1 LGGATGAS
9 TAGRSAAGTSKAAAR
24 DNANSVASG
33 PVGVEAAAA
42 AAATATAAVRAGGGM
57 YNSRVVRRARA
68 AARAAA
74 RSGEP
79 NKLRGSLSGLGLR
92 NEKGERS
99 RERERGLKLDM
110 LEPAGARG

>member
-57 YNSRVVRRARA
+57 YNSRVDRR
-68 AARAAA
+68 ARAAA
-74 RSGEP
+74 RSGES
-79 NKLRGSLSGLGLR
+79 NKRRGSLAGPGLR
-92 NEKGERS
+92 NGKRERS
-99 RERERGLKLDM
+99 RERQRWLKLDM
-110 LEPAGARG
+110 LEPAGRGAK